1 MEVKK
6 FTIGIASIALTLILV
21 ACQDS
26 TSKNEDAETFK
37 ATVYKTIV
45 SGKIK
50 GHMDKKND
58 VIEWL
63 GVPYAKSPVG
73 ELRWKAP
80 QKADKWEKT
89 KDVSKYGDT
98 AIQFSNGEVKGSED
112 ALNLDVV
119 RPNNSKKDLPVVVYL
134 HGGNNQSGTSQE
146 IKGNT
151 IVNDIDEDALNLDV
165 VRPNNSKKD
174 LPVVVY
180 LHGGNNQ
187 SGTSQEIKGNTIV
200 NDIDAVYVS
209 VNYRLGALGFNP
221 LEALKTGSKEENSG
235 NYSLLDIAA
244 ALDWVMAN
252 AETFGGNK
260 DNITLT
266 GFSAGGRDVMATLIS
281 PIFKNKYNK
290 AISFSGGM
298 TLADNDVSQ
307 EIFAKAIAP
316 LAVED
321 KKKDTVEAAQK
332 WLLSKDKA
340 VGDYLNSI
348 KAERLAP
355 LMGNAGIRMSVF
367 PHLYKD
373 GYVIPKEG
381 FETSKYND
389 VPVMLVT
396 GTSEFS
402 MFAAFDKT
410 FMEDYMSGNLF
421 KDQEK

>member
-26 TSKNEDAETFK
+26 TSKNEHAETFK

-151 IVNDIDEDALNLDV
+151 IVNDID
-165 VRPNNSKKD
+165 
-174 LPVVVY
+174 
-180 LHGGNNQ
+180 
-187 SGTSQEIKGNTIV
+187 
-200 NDIDAVYVS
+200 AVYVS

-244 ALDWVMAN
+244 ALD
-252 AETFGGNK
+252 
-260 DNITLT
+260 
-266 GFSAGGRDVMATLIS
+266 
-281 PIFKNKYNK
+281 
-290 AISFSGGM
+290 
-298 TLADNDVSQ
+298 
-307 EIFAKAIAP
+307 
-316 LAVED
+316 
-321 KKKDTVEAAQK
+321 
-332 WLLSKDKA
+332 
-340 VGDYLNSI
+340 
-348 KAERLAP
+348 
-355 LMGNAGIRMSVF
+355 
-367 PHLYKD
+367 
-373 GYVIPKEG
+373 
-381 FETSKYND
+381 
-389 VPVMLVT
+389 
-396 GTSEFS
+396 
-402 MFAAFDKT
+402 
-410 FMEDYMSGNLF
+410 
-421 KDQEK
+421 

>member
-151 IVNDIDEDALNLDV
+151 IVNDID
-165 VRPNNSKKD
+165 KD
-174 LPVVVY
+174 LRLVNIMMY
-180 LHGGNNQ
+180 L
-187 SGTSQEIKGNTIV
+187 
-200 NDIDAVYVS
+200 
-209 VNYRLGALGFNP
+209 
-221 LEALKTGSKEENSG
+221 
-235 NYSLLDIAA
+235 
-244 ALDWVMAN
+244 
-252 AETFGGNK
+252 
-260 DNITLT
+260 
-266 GFSAGGRDVMATLIS
+266 
-281 PIFKNKYNK
+281 
-290 AISFSGGM
+290 
-298 TLADNDVSQ
+298 
-307 EIFAKAIAP
+307 
-316 LAVED
+316 
-321 KKKDTVEAAQK
+321 
-332 WLLSKDKA
+332 
-340 VGDYLNSI
+340 
-348 KAERLAP
+348 
-355 LMGNAGIRMSVF
+355 
-367 PHLYKD
+367 
-373 GYVIPKEG
+373 
-381 FETSKYND
+381 
-389 VPVMLVT
+389 
-396 GTSEFS
+396 
-402 MFAAFDKT
+402 
-410 FMEDYMSGNLF
+410 
-421 KDQEK
+421 